1 MRENDDGGDKER
13 APSIDGS
20 RDRRTGR
27 QGDARVSREDTDQM
41 RSLMELAIKID
52 DDDDDEEEGERRTVR
67 GYIYL
72 GFLAFMLPPSLC
84 SQIGKSYTD
93 PVTAH
98 ANLIW

>member
-1 MRENDDGGDKER
+1 MRENDDGGDKKR

-41 RSLMELAIKID
+41 GSLMKLQLSLID
-52 DDDDDEEEGERRTVR
+52 GEDEGERRRTVR

-72 GFLAFMLPPSLC
+72 DFLSFMLPPSLR

-98 ANLIW
+98 ANLLW